1 MFITIILMIGA
12 N

>member
-1 MFITIILMIGA
+1 MIGA